1 MVPGK
6 FELRLSRKSLFPA
19 DISCLVNDM
28 SLPSSLA
35 ARTPAPDHAITA
47 TRHLHTPHHTTA
59 PLHKFAYIFRH
70 HKALKWNWIYN
81 FSNICGL
88 ELAPLHSIP
97 VLMYRI
103 ILRLL
108 SVSSSSLCIFCTPG
122 TGTCHALMTTPG
134 LCSAQKYVIS
144 PFLFPPGA
152 AGGPQC
158 YSVAGIL
165 IRKLQ
170 HTPLPGQPTHS
181 PHCGDTTLPSYQQEE
196 YPVRVPADYIYTTY
210 SLQTREYSL

>member
-1 MVPGK
+1 M
-6 FELRLSRKSLFPA
+6 
-19 DISCLVNDM
+19 
-28 SLPSSLA
+28 
-35 ARTPAPDHAITA
+35 
-47 TRHLHTPHHTTA
+47 
-59 PLHKFAYIFRH
+59 
-70 HKALKWNWIYN
+70 
-81 FSNICGL
+81 

-170 HTPLPGQPTHS
+170 HTPLPGHPTHS

-210 SLQTREYSL
+210 YSYRKESKRTYSSLRHCLAADGQPLSWPPGAA